1 MTTRRDFLSAS
12 ATALA
17 LAGLWRQSAAA
28 PFAVG
33 GLVPTADEA
42 TGAPLLK
49 LPPGFR
55 YRSFSWAL
63 EATDDGNVVSGLH
76 DGMGAFVDADGGT
89 ATLVR
94 NHEITLAPPLAPEPC
109 YDPSC
114 GGGTTTLRF
123 DLRRGEWL
131 SCRVSLAG
139 TYRNCGGGVTPWG
152 IWLSCEETTADP
164 ATARVERPH
173 GFVFAVPADGAGDAA
188 PLAGLGRFVHEAAAV
203 DPRTGI
209 VYLTEDEGRAGLYR
223 FVPEGAPGAEALRG
237 PGRLQ
242 MLALDSR
249 PPRAGAWRQGVSLPV
264 GWVDIDN
271 PQGIGR
277 DAVFRQGSARGG
289 MRFRRLEGCCWD
301 AGHLYFVST
310 DGGLAGK
317 GQVWDLDLA
326 ADTLR
331 LFYEAG
337 RDDALDMPDNIAP
350 TPSGALLLCED
361 HDDPPSRLCML
372 TPAGEVSALAE
383 NNVVLD
389 GLKGWRGDYREAE
402 WCGACWAGDW
412 LFANLQEPGITFAIT
427 GPWEE
432 VGIESSS

>member
-1 MTTRRDFLSAS
+1 MATRRDLLSAS

-17 LAGLWRQSAAA
+17 LGGLWRCASAATSGA
-28 PFAVG
+28 R
-33 GLVPTADEA
+33 GLVPVADET

-63 EATDDGNVVSGLH
+63 EPTDDGNVVSGLH

-94 NHEITLAPPLAPEPC
+94 NHEITLAPPLAKQPC
-109 YDPSC
+109 YDASC

-131 SCRVSLAG
+131 SCRASLAG
-139 TYRNCGGGVTPWG
+139 TYKNCGGGVTPWG
-152 IWLSCEETTADP
+152 DWLSCEETTADP
-164 ATARVERPH
+164 TTHRVQRPH
-173 GFVFAVPADGAGDAA
+173 GFVFAVPADGVGDAE
-188 PLAGLGRFVHEAAAV
+188 PLAGLGRFTHEAAAV
-203 DPRTGI
+203 DERTGI
-209 VYLTEDEGRAGLYR
+209 VYLTEDERRAGLYR
-223 FVPEGAPGAEALRG
+223 FVPEGAPADGRALRG

-264 GWVDIDN
+264 GWVDIED
-271 PQGIGR
+271 PGGIGR
-277 DAVFRQGSARGG
+277 DSVFRQGSSRGG
-289 MRFRRLEGCCWD
+289 MRFHRLEGCCCD

-337 RDDALDMPDNIAP
+337 RDDLLDMPDNIAP
-350 TPSGALLLCED
+350 TPFGALLLCED
-361 HDDPPSRLCML
+361 HDDPPSRLCQL
-372 TPAGEVSALAE
+372 TPTGEVSALAE

-389 GLKGWRGDYREAE
+389 GVKGWRGDFRDSE
-402 WCGACWAGDW
+402 WCGACWAGEW
-412 LFANLQEPGITFAIT
+412 VFANLQEPGITFAIT

-432 VGIESSS
+432 LA